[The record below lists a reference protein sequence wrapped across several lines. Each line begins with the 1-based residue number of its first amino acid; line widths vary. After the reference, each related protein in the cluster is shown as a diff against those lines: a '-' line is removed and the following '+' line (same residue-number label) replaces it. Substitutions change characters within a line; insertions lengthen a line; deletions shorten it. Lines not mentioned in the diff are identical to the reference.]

1 MLVHSVESTGTT
13 CFLPVVYVKDKAV
26 DAVGITGGG
35 LHPTTERWTRLR
47 LLDIHGNWHNNH
59 HGITGGGLHPTTERW
74 TIHLLDIHGTI
85 IIMAS
90 LEVVSTLP
98 LNHGLDFAFWIS
110 MAQ

>member
-35 LHPTTERWTRLR
+35 LHPTTERWT
-47 LLDIHGNWHNNH
+47 
-59 HGITGGGLHPTTERW
+59 
-74 TIHLLDIHGTI
+74 IHLLDIHGTI

-98 LNHGLDFAFWIS
+98 LNLSLIHI
-110 MAQ
+110 